1 MPAGAGGREGG
12 DAKGD
17 AITSAWTCGLRRAA
31 AECDLAVLHAGQG
44 ATAAVLL
51 AGKPILQIPL
61 VLEQRLT
68 ADAVVRLGAGER
80 AAANDP
86 PAVGE
91 KLDAMLASDRYATAA
106 RSFAAKYAGFD
117 PAAQVER
124 MAGRVEELLGGAAGR
139 GPRRASHTP
148 RVPAGVFS
156 D

>member
-1 MPAGAGGREGG
+1 MRH
-12 DAKGD
+12 
-17 AITSAWTCGLRRAA
+17 AA

-44 ATAAVLL
+44 ATAAMLL
-51 AGKPILQIPL
+51 AGKPILLLPL

-86 PAVGE
+86 AAVGQ
-91 KLDAMLASDRYATAA
+91 KLDGMLASDHYTAAA
-106 RSFAAKYAGFD
+106 RSFAAKYADFD

-124 MAGRVEELLGGAAGR
+124 MARRVEELLGGPAGR
-139 GPRRASHTP
+139 GPRRASHSP

>member
-1 MPAGAGGREGG
+1 M
-12 DAKGD
+12 
-17 AITSAWTCGLRRAA
+17 
-31 AECDLAVLHAGQG
+31 LHAGQG

-51 AGKPILQIPL
+51 AASGTGDCPRAGKPILQIPL

-86 PAVGE
+86 AAVGE

-106 RSFAAKYAGFD
+106 RSFAAKYVDFD

-124 MAGRVEELLGGAAGR
+124 MAARVEELLKERGRPKGPGRAAAVAVFGEA
-139 GPRRASHTP
+139 P
-148 RVPAGVFS
+148 VPA
-156 D
+156 